1 MEVVALLF
9 LFLLIFGSLTLLV
22 VDRRKNQSNQR
33 QWEQRKRE
41 TEQRRQEARQR
52 KREAEQ
58 RQREAEQEELKR
70 RLRSYRLGRPGDGG
84 RAAPVRPPSTA
95 PPGWAERSDALEH
108 ERSGARVHTKPAGS
122 KELRALPYGEYLQ
135 TPHWKR
141 KREEKLRAV
150 GRRCQVC
157 NQGPGPLDVHHRT
170 YERLGEEL
178 DQDLTALC
186 RSCHHL
192 FHEHG
197 RLSR

>member
-1 MEVVALLF
+1 MEVAALLF
-9 LFLLIFGSLTLLV
+9 LFLLIFGSLALLV
-22 VDRRKNQSNQR
+22 VDRRQNASNQR
-33 QWEQRKRE
+33 QVAQRKRE
-41 TEQRRQEARQR
+41 QSFAQTHKKVREQQR
-52 KREAEQ
+52 NLREAEQ
-58 RQREAEQEELKR
+58 GQPERKG
-70 RLRSYRLGRPGDGG
+70 RSNKPGTAAYGG
-84 RAAPVRPPSTA
+84 RAAPARPPSKTRPDMEDWEDPFAGRVRTIPSA
-95 PPGWAERSDALEH
+95 P
-108 ERSGARVHTKPAGS
+108 

-178 DQDLTALC
+178 DVDLTALC